1 LAVCR
6 MSASRET
13 LSSTV
18 RKLQRTGP
26 QRGTGRS
33 KELVRRRATSMLGRC
48 TRRLAPLLVCVCE
61 RGERSVSREAPETTE
76 TLSSLRLEE
85 STERE
90 AQSYKSYYK

>member
-1 LAVCR
+1 
-6 MSASRET
+6 M
-13 LSSTV
+13 
-18 RKLQRTGP
+18 
-26 QRGTGRS
+26 
-33 KELVRRRATSMLGRC
+33 
-48 TRRLAPLLVCVCE
+48 